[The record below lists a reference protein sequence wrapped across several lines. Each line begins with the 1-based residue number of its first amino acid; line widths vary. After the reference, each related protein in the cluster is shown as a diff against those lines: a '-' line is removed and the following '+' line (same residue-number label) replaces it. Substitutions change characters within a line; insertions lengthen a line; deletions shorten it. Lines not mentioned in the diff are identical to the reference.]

1 MARIADRRPLP
12 LVPALAAGLI
22 VALAGWLSLSPASAE
37 IFGRLTRGPA
47 DACRIA
53 IDRIERSANIPAQLM
68 TAISMVESGRTDPE
82 TGEKIAWPWTV
93 NNAGDGRYFA
103 SKAQAQA
110 HVRALWARGERNIDV
125 GCMQINLMYH
135 PEAFIDLEEAFDPE
149 ANVAYAASYL
159 RQLRDDKHSWS
170 IAVAHYHSAT
180 PERGQVYRKKVFDA
194 WTNARL
200 EYDRQQRAAV
210 VAEYKALRAGRQTV
224 AQAQASQAQ
233 ASQSQALA
241 QSSPQAPAEAQPAT
255 AKGVTVL
262 RPREAQD
269 RLAWSAGIGAGSQ
282 QRVLSTNSAPRGL
295 NWYRSTVGMTAG
307 NPPPKL
313 D

>member
-1 MARIADRRPLP
+1 MARIAYRRPAAVHRR
-12 LVPALAAGLI
+12 LVLALTVAVAAWMGLT
-22 VALAGWLSLSPASAE
+22 PASAE
-37 IFGRLTRGPA
+37 IFGRLSRGSA

-53 IDRIERSANIPAQLM
+53 IDRIERSENIPPQLL
-68 TAISMVESGRTDPE
+68 TAISLVESGRADPD

-93 NNAGDGRYFA
+93 NNAGNGRYFPT
-103 SKAQAQA
+103 KAEAIA

-135 PEAFIDLEEAFDPE
+135 PEAFIDLDDAFDPE
-149 ANVAYAASYL
+149 PNVAYAASYL

-180 PERGQVYRKKVFDA
+180 PERGQLYRKKVFDA

-200 EYDRQQRAAV
+200 DYDRLRRAAV
-210 VAEYKALRAGRQTV
+210 VAEFQELRAARQ
-224 AQAQASQAQ
+224 AKAAAAS
-233 ASQSQALA
+233 AS
-241 QSSPQAPAEAQPAT
+241 

-262 RPREAQD
+262 RPRETQE
-269 RLAWSAGIGAGSQ
+269 RLAWTAGAGTGSQ
-282 QRVLSTNSAPRGL
+282 QRILSANAAARRL
-295 NWYRSTVGMTAG
+295 DWYRSTAG
-307 NPPPKL
+307 IPTGNSPKP

>member
-1 MARIADRRPLP
+1 MARIADHRPCRLARSIAA
-12 LVPALAAGLI
+12 ALA
-22 VALAGWLSLSPASAE
+22 VVLAGWIAVSPAKAE
-37 IFGRLTRGPA
+37 IFGRLTRGPT

-53 IDRIERSANIPAQLM
+53 IDRIERAANIPAQLM
-68 TAISMVESGRTDPE
+68 TAISMVESGRSDPE
-82 TGEKIAWPWTV
+82 TGEKFAWPWTV

-103 SKAQAQA
+103 TKAQAQA
-110 HVRALWARGERNIDV
+110 HVRTLWARGERNIDV
-125 GCMQINLMYH
+125 GCMQVNLMYH
-135 PEAFIDLEEAFDPE
+135 PEAFIDLEEAFDPA

-200 EYDRQQRAAV
+200 DYDRQQRAAV
-210 VAEYKALRAGRQTV
+210 VAEYKALRASRQ
-224 AQAQASQAQ
+224 AK
-233 ASQSQALA
+233 
-241 QSSPQAPAEAQPAT
+241 AEAQAEALSQPRPAAS

-262 RPREAQD
+262 RPRENQE
-269 RLAWSAGIGAGSQ
+269 RLAWSAGIGANSQ
-282 QRVLSTNSAPRGL
+282 QRVLSTNSTPRGL
-295 NWYRSTVGMTAG
+295 NWYRSINGAPSGAPRAG
-307 NPPPKL
+307 NPPPSL

>member
-1 MARIADRRPLP
+1 MARIADRLP
-12 LVPALAAGLI
+12 NAPSRWIVAALTLAA
-22 VALAGWLSLSPASAE
+22 AGWVALSPAKAE

-68 TAISMVESGRTDPE
+68 TAISMVESGRSDPE

-93 NNAGDGRYFA
+93 NNAGDGRYFPT
-103 SKAQAQA
+103 KAQAQA
-110 HVRALWARGERNIDV
+110 HVRTLWARGERNIDV

-149 ANVAYAASYL
+149 SNVAYAASYL

-180 PERGQVYRKKVFDA
+180 PERGQVYRKKVFDT

-200 EYDRQQRAAV
+200 DYDRQQRAAV
-210 VAEYKALRAGRQTV
+210 VAEYKALRASRQAKAEARAET
-224 AQAQASQAQ
+224 
-233 ASQSQALA
+233 QSQAR
-241 QSSPQAPAEAQPAT
+241 PAAS

-262 RPREAQD
+262 RPRENQE
-269 RLAWSAGIGAGSQ
+269 RLAWSAGIGVGSQ
-282 QRVLSTNSAPRGL
+282 QRILSTNTTPRGL
-295 NWYRSTVGMTAG
+295 NWYRSTSAAPAGAAPAG
-307 NPPPKL
+307 NAPMKI

>member
-1 MARIADRRPLP
+1 MARIADRRPRP
-12 LVPALAAGLI
+12 PALWITAALTLA
-22 VALAGWLSLSPASAE
+22 VAGWIALSPAKAE
-37 IFGRLTRGPA
+37 IFGRLTRGPT

-53 IDRIERSANIPAQLM
+53 IDRIERAANIPAQLM
-68 TAISMVESGRTDPE
+68 TAISMVESGRSDPE

-103 SKAQAQA
+103 SKAQAMA
-110 HVRALWARGERNIDV
+110 HVRTLWGRGERNIDV

-135 PEAFIDLEEAFDPE
+135 PEAFIDLEEAFDPA

-200 EYDRQQRAAV
+200 DYDRQQRAAV
-210 VAEYKALRAGRQTV
+210 VAEYKALRAGRQAK
-224 AQAQASQAQ
+224 AQAQAQEQAEALSQAR
-233 ASQSQALA
+233 
-241 QSSPQAPAEAQPAT
+241 PAAT

-262 RPREAQD
+262 RPRENQE
-269 RLAWSAGIGAGSQ
+269 RLAWSAGVGVNSQ
-282 QRVLSTNSAPRGL
+282 QRVLSTNSTPRKL
-295 NWYRSTVGMTAG
+295 NWYRSATGGPTGAPTGASLAG
-307 NPPPKL
+307 NAPPKV

>member
-1 MARIADRRPLP
+1 MARIADRRPSP
-12 LVPALAAGLI
+12 LALWITATLTLA
-22 VALAGWLSLSPASAE
+22 VAGWIGLSPASAE

-53 IDRIERSANIPAQLM
+53 IDRIERSTNIPAQLLG
-68 TAISMVESGRTDPE
+68 AISLVESGRSDPE

-103 SKAQAQA
+103 TKAQAQA
-110 HVRALWARGERNIDV
+110 HVRTLWARGERNIDV
-125 GCMQINLMYH
+125 GCMQVNLMYH

-149 ANVAYAASYL
+149 SNVAYAASYL

-180 PERGQVYRKKVFDA
+180 PERGQVYRKKVFDT

-200 EYDRQQRAAV
+200 DYDRQQRAAV
-210 VAEYKALRAGRQTV
+210 VAEYKALRAGRQAK
-224 AQAQASQAQ
+224 AQAQAEALSQPQPAG
-233 ASQSQALA
+233 
-241 QSSPQAPAEAQPAT
+241 SSP
-255 AKGVTVL
+255 KGVTVL
-262 RPREAQD
+262 RPRETQE
-269 RLAWSAGIGAGSQ
+269 RLAWTAGIGVGSQ
-282 QRVLSTNSAPRGL
+282 QRILSTNSKPRGL
-295 NWYRSTVGMTAG
+295 GWYRSTTGAPTGASLAG
-307 NPPPKL
+307 NAPPRF

>member
-1 MARIADRRPLP
+1 MARIADRRPRR
-12 LVPALAAGLI
+12 LVPALVGLLTLAI
-22 VALAGWLSLSPASAE
+22 AGWIALSPARAE

-53 IDRIERSANIPAQLM
+53 IDRIERSAKIPAQLM
-68 TAISMVESGRTDPE
+68 TAISMVESGRSDPE

-103 SKAQAQA
+103 TKAQAQA

-125 GCMQINLMYH
+125 GCMQVNLMYH

-200 EYDRQQRAAV
+200 DYDRQQRAAV
-210 VAEYKALRAGRQTV
+210 VAEYKALRAGRQ
-224 AQAQASQAQ
+224 AQAQADALPRTA
-233 ASQSQALA
+233 AST
-241 QSSPQAPAEAQPAT
+241 P
-255 AKGVTVL
+255 KGVTVL
-262 RPREAQD
+262 RPRESQE
-269 RLAWSAGIGAGSQ
+269 RLAWSAGIGVNSQ

-295 NWYRSTVGMTAG
+295 NWYRSTTGALPAG
-307 NPPPKL
+307 NAPLKL